1 MKLVSITRALFVSA
15 FVATAV
21 VSCGS
26 NSADDTSSSVVES
39 TTADTAAG
47 DGDVSGS
54 PERIVSLSPTHTEL
68 LFAIGAGEQ
77 VVAVDAMSNHPPA
90 AAAVVTSL
98 SGYEPNVESIVS
110 YEPDLVVI
118 GDDYN
123 GLAEQLASVGIESW
137 AAPAPLNLDEV
148 LAQIENLGEV
158 VGKLDEA
165 TELANSMRTSI
176 DEIVASTPTL
186 DAPLFYYHELDDTYF
201 TATSNTFV
209 GSVYGLFGLRNI
221 ADAAEDQSDYP
232 QLSAEFIISQNP
244 DLIFLADTKC
254 CAASAESVAARP
266 GWETLAAVQDGHV
279 IALDDDIASRWGP
292 RVVDFV
298 RFISEAVSQLMQAVG

>member
-26 NSADDTSSSVVES
+26 SSADDSGSSVVES
-39 TTADTAAG
+39 STVDTAAG

-54 PERIVSLSPTHTEL
+54 PERIVSLSPTHTEI

-77 VVAVDAMSNHPPA
+77 VVAVDAMSNFPPEA
-90 AAAVVTSL
+90 TAVVTSL

-148 LAQIENLGEV
+148 LAQIENLGGV
-158 VGKLDEA
+158 VGRLDES

-186 DAPLFYYHELDDTYF
+186 DAPLSFYHELDDTYF

-244 DLIFLADTKC
+244 DLVFLADTKC
-254 CAASAESVAARP
+254 CAVSAESVAARP
-266 GWETLAAVQDGHV
+266 GWETLAAVRNGHV

>member
-1 MKLVSITRALFVSA
+1 MKHVSFIRALFVSA

-26 NSADDTSSSVVES
+26 DSAQDTSSTAVES
-39 TTADTAAG
+39 SAVDTSVG
-47 DGDVSGS
+47 EVDDSGS
-54 PERIVSLSPTHTEL
+54 PERIVSLSPTHTEI

-77 VVAVDAMSNHPPA
+77 VVAVDAMSNHPA
-90 AAAVVTSL
+90 EASAVVTSL

-123 GLAEQLASVGIESW
+123 GLAEQLASVGIDSW
-137 AAPAPLNLDEV
+137 ATPAPLNLDEV
-148 LAQIENLGEV
+148 LAQIEDLGER
-158 VGKLDEA
+158 VGRLDEA
-165 TELANSMRTSI
+165 TELATSMRASI
-176 DEIVASTPTL
+176 DEVVASTATL
-186 DAPLFYYHELDDTYF
+186 DAPLSYYHELDDTYF

-209 GSVYGLFGLRNI
+209 GSVYSLFGLRNI

-254 CAASAESVAARP
+254 CAVSAESVAARP
-266 GWETLAAVQDGHV
+266 GWETLAAVQNGHV

-292 RVVDFV
+292 RIVDFV
-298 RFISEAVSQLMQAVG
+298 RFIAEAISQLVQSAG

>member
-1 MKLVSITRALFVSA
+1 MKHVSFIRALFVSA

-26 NSADDTSSSVVES
+26 NSADDTSSTAVES
-39 TTADTAAG
+39 TTVDTVVG
-47 DGDVSGS
+47 EVDDSGS
-54 PERIVSLSPTHTEL
+54 PARIVSLSPTHTEI

-77 VVAVDAMSNHPPA
+77 VVAVDAMSNHPA
-90 AAAVVTSL
+90 EAAAVVTSL

-123 GLAEQLASVGIESW
+123 GLAEQLASVGIDSW
-137 AAPAPLNLDEV
+137 ATPAPLNLDEV
-148 LAQIENLGEV
+148 LAQIEDLGER

-165 TELANSMRTSI
+165 SELATSMRTSI
-176 DEIVASTPTL
+176 DEIVASTGTL
-186 DAPLFYYHELDDTYF
+186 DMPLSYYHELDDTYF
-201 TATSNTFV
+201 TATSNTCV
-209 GSVYGLFGLRNI
+209 GSVYSLFGLRNI

-244 DLIFLADTKC
+244 DLVFLADTKC
-254 CAASAESVAARP
+254 CAVSAESVAARP
-266 GWETLAAVQDGHV
+266 GWETLAAVQNGHV

-292 RVVDFV
+292 RIVDFV
-298 RFISEAVSQLMQAVG
+298 RFISEAISQLVQS

>member
-1 MKLVSITRALFVSA
+1 MKHVSFIRALFVSA
-15 FVATAV
+15 LVATAV

-26 NSADDTSSSVVES
+26 NSADDTSSTAVDS
-39 TTADTAAG
+39 TTVDTAV
-47 DGDVSGS
+47 GDVDDSGS
-54 PERIVSLSPTHTEL
+54 PQRIVSLSPTHTEI

-77 VVAVDAMSNHPPA
+77 VVAVDAMSNHPA
-90 AAAVVTSL
+90 EAAAVVTSL
-98 SGYEPNVESIVS
+98 SGYEPNVESIVA

-123 GLAEQLASVGIESW
+123 GLAEQLASVGIDSW
-137 AAPAPLNLDEV
+137 ASPAPLDLDGV
-148 LAQIENLGEV
+148 FAQIEDLGER
-158 VGKLDEA
+158 VGKVEES
-165 TELANSMRTSI
+165 TELVTTMRASI
-176 DEIVASTPTL
+176 DEIVAATATL
-186 DAPLFYYHELDDTYF
+186 PEPLSFYHELDDTYF

-232 QLSAEFIISQNP
+232 QLSAEFVISQNP

-254 CAASAESVAARP
+254 CAVTAESVAARP
-266 GWETLAAVQDGHV
+266 GWETLSAVQNGHV

-292 RVVDFV
+292 RIVEFV
-298 RFISEAVSQLMQAVG
+298 RFISEAISQLVQPVG

>member
-1 MKLVSITRALFVSA
+1 MKHVSLTRALFVSA
-15 FVATAV
+15 FIATAV

-26 NSADDTSSSVVES
+26 NAADDTSSTAVES
-39 TTADTAAG
+39 TAVDTSV
-47 DGDVSGS
+47 GDVDGS
-54 PERIVSLSPTHTEL
+54 SSPARIVSLSPTHTEI

-77 VVAVDAMSNHPPA
+77 VVAVDAMSNHPA
-90 AAAVVTSL
+90 EASAVVTSL

-123 GLAEQLASVGIESW
+123 GLAEQLASVGIDSW
-137 AAPAPLNLDEV
+137 ATSAPLNLDEV
-148 LAQIENLGEV
+148 LVQIEDLGER

-165 TELANSMRTSI
+165 TELAASMRASI
-176 DEIVASTPTL
+176 DEIVASTVKL
-186 DAPLFYYHELDDTYF
+186 EAPLAYYHELDDTYF

-254 CAASAESVAARP
+254 CAVSAESVSARP
-266 GWETLAAVQDGHV
+266 GWQTLTAVQNGRV

-298 RFISEAVSQLMQAVG
+298 RFISEAISQLAQAAG